1 MIVAFAKIIPFK
13 RIRRELMLLPKF
25 ELHEPASIEDALEL
39 KKSHGA
45 DARLMAGGTD
55 VLVLLKKKVIF
66 TDTIISLSKIKD
78 LSQITQTDD
87 AVIIGTCAT
96 MAQLSASPVIQEKF
110 GAIKTA
116 CDNLG
121 THLIR
126 NRATIGG
133 NCCNASPAGDTMPAL
148 MIYDAMVLI
157 ESAEGKRELPIADF
171 FKGPGKTDLAANEIL
186 TGFKLPIPPANS
198 GAHYI
203 QLGKRQSSEINVV
216 NVGSFLEYDPDTKKV
231 IKAKI
236 ALGSV
241 AATPIRALNAEKT
254 VTGKTADEP
263 AFYKAGETARREDCK
278 PIDDFRGSAAYRQ
291 AMIGVLTKRTLQTA
305 FEQAK

>member
-1 MIVAFAKIIPFK
+1 
-13 RIRRELMLLPKF
+13 MLLPKF
-25 ELHEPASIEDALEL
+25 ELHEPVSIEDALEL
-39 KKSHGA
+39 KQSHGT

-66 TDTIISLSKIKD
+66 TDTIISLLQIKE
-78 LSQITQTDD
+78 LSQITQTNDT
-87 AVIIGTCAT
+87 VIIGTCAT

-110 GAIKTA
+110 SAIKTA
-116 CDNLG
+116 CQSLG
-121 THLIR
+121 SHLIR

-133 NCCNASPAGDTMPAL
+133 NCCNASPAGDTIPAL
-148 MIYDAMVLI
+148 MIYDAKVMI
-157 ESAEGKRELPIADF
+157 ESADNKRELPIKDF
-171 FKGPGKTDLAANEIL
+171 FKGPGKTDLTPNEIL

-231 IKAKI
+231 LNTRI

-241 AATPIRALNAEKT
+241 AATPIRAEKAENLLK
-254 VTGKTADEP
+254 GKP
-263 AFYKAGETARREDCK
+263 AEESSFYDAGEAARKEDCK

-291 AMIGVLTKRTLQTA
+291 AMIGVLTKRTLQAA

>member
-1 MIVAFAKIIPFK
+1 
-13 RIRRELMLLPKF
+13 MLLPTFK
-25 ELHEPASIEDALEL
+25 LHEPDSIADALKL
-39 KKSHGA
+39 KESLGK

-78 LSQITQTDD
+78 LSRISQTDSD
-87 AVIIGTCAT
+87 VTVGACTT
-96 MAQLSASPVIQEKF
+96 MAQLINNPVIQEKF
-110 GAIKTA
+110 SAIKTA
-116 CDNLG
+116 CESLG

-148 MIYDAMVLI
+148 MIFDAKVLI
-157 ESAEGKRELPIADF
+157 ESAEKKRELPIKDF
-171 FKGPGKTDLAANEIL
+171 FKGPGKTDLADNEIF
-186 TGFKLPIPPANS
+186 TGFKLPIPPASS

-216 NVGSFLEYDPDTKKV
+216 NVGSFLEYDPDTKKIV
-231 IKAKI
+231 NTRI

-241 AATPIRALNAEKT
+241 AATPVRALKAEAVIK
-254 VTGKTADEP
+254 GKTAKEDT
-263 AFYKAGETARREDCK
+263 FYTAGETARKEDCT
-278 PIDDFRGSAAYRQ
+278 PIDDFRGSASYRQ
-291 AMIGVLTKRTLQTA
+291 AMIGVLTKRTLQAA

>member
-1 MIVAFAKIIPFK
+1 
-13 RIRRELMLLPKF
+13 MLLPKF
-25 ELHEPASIEDALEL
+25 KLHEPVSIEDALKL
-39 KKSHGA
+39 KKSHGN

-78 LSQITQTDD
+78 LSQITQNDD

-110 GAIKTA
+110 RAIKTA
-116 CDNLG
+116 CESLG
-121 THLIR
+121 SHLIR

-148 MIYDAMVLI
+148 MIYDAKVMI
-157 ESAEGKRELPIADF
+157 ESADGKRELPIKEF
-171 FKGPGKTDLAANEIL
+171 FKGPGKTDLAPNEIL

-216 NVGSFLEYDPDTKKV
+216 NVGSFLEFDPDTKKV
-231 IKAKI
+231 INTRI

-241 AATPIRALNAEKT
+241 AATPIRAEKAENLLK
-254 VTGKTADEP
+254 GKAAEESS
-263 AFYKAGETARREDCK
+263 FYDAGETARKEDCK
-278 PIDDFRGSAAYRQ
+278 PINDFRGSATYRQ
-291 AMIGVLTKRTLQTA
+291 AMIGVLTKRTLQA
-305 FEQAK
+305 ALEQAK

>member
-1 MIVAFAKIIPFK
+1 
-13 RIRRELMLLPKF
+13 MLLPKF
-25 ELHEPASIEDALEL
+25 ELHEPASIKDALEL
-39 KKSHGA
+39 KKNHGNN
-45 DARLMAGGTD
+45 ARVMAGGTD

-78 LSQITQTDD
+78 LSQITQTDGSV
-87 AVIIGTCAT
+87 VIGACAT

-110 GAIKTA
+110 SAIKTA
-116 CDNLG
+116 CQSLG
-121 THLIR
+121 SHLIR

-133 NCCNASPAGDTMPAL
+133 NCCNASPAGDTIPAL
-148 MIYDAMVLI
+148 MIYDAKVMI
-157 ESAEGKRELPIADF
+157 ESADNKRELPIKDF
-171 FKGPGKTDLAANEIL
+171 FKGPGKTDLTPNEIL

-231 IKAKI
+231 LNTRI

-241 AATPIRALNAEKT
+241 AATPIRAEKAENLLK
-254 VTGKTADEP
+254 GKP
-263 AFYKAGETARREDCK
+263 AEESSFYDAGEAARKEDCK

-291 AMIGVLTKRTLQTA
+291 AMIGVLTKRTLQAA

>member
-1 MIVAFAKIIPFK
+1 
-13 RIRRELMLLPKF
+13 MLLPKF
-25 ELHEPASIEDALEL
+25 ELHEPVSIVEALKL
-39 KKSHGA
+39 KKKYGV

-55 VLVLLKKKVIF
+55 VLVLLKKKVIT
-66 TDTIISLSKIKD
+66 TDTIVSLLKIKE
-78 LSQITQTDD
+78 LSEITQTDD
-87 AVIIGTCAT
+87 EIIIGTCT
-96 MAQLSASPVIQEKF
+96 TVAQLSSTSVIQEKF
-110 GAIKTA
+110 DALKSA

-121 THLIR
+121 SHLIR

-148 MIYDAMVLI
+148 MIYDAIVLI
-157 ESAEGKRELPIADF
+157 ESVDGKRELPIKDF
-171 FKGPGKTDLAANEIL
+171 FKGPGKTDLAAHEML

-216 NVGSFLEYDPDTKKV
+216 NVGSFLEYDPDTNKV
-231 IKAKI
+231 LTARI

-254 VTGKTADEP
+254 ITGKNADES
-263 AFYKAGETARREDCK
+263 AFYEAGEVARNEDCK
-278 PIDDFRGSAAYRQ
+278 PIDDYRGSASYRQ

-305 FEQAK
+305 FDQAK

>member
-1 MIVAFAKIIPFK
+1 
-13 RIRRELMLLPKF
+13 MLLPKF
-25 ELHEPASIEDALEL
+25 ELHEPVSIEDALEL

-66 TDTIISLSKIKD
+66 TDTIISLLQIKE
-78 LSQITQTDD
+78 LSQITQTNDT
-87 AVIIGTCAT
+87 VIIGTCAT

-110 GAIKTA
+110 SAIKTA
-116 CDNLG
+116 CQSLG
-121 THLIR
+121 SHLIR

-133 NCCNASPAGDTMPAL
+133 NCCNASPAGDTIPAL
-148 MIYDAMVLI
+148 MIYDAKVMI
-157 ESAEGKRELPIADF
+157 ESADNKRELPIKDF
-171 FKGPGKTDLAANEIL
+171 FKGPGKTDLTPNEIL

-231 IKAKI
+231 LNTRI

-241 AATPIRALNAEKT
+241 AATPIRAEKAENLLK
-254 VTGKTADEP
+254 GKP
-263 AFYKAGETARREDCK
+263 AEESSFYDAGEAARKEDCK

-291 AMIGVLTKRTLQTA
+291 AMIGVLTKRTLQAA
-305 FEQAK
+305 FEQAN

>member
-1 MIVAFAKIIPFK
+1 
-13 RIRRELMLLPKF
+13 MLLPKF
-25 ELHEPASIEDALEL
+25 ELHEPDAIEDALKL
-39 KKSHGA
+39 KKSHGT

-66 TDTIISLSKIKD
+66 TDTIISLSKITD
-78 LSQITQTDD
+78 LSLITQTDD

-96 MAQLSASPVIQEKF
+96 MAQLSASPVIKEKF
-110 GAIKTA
+110 SALKTA

-121 THLIR
+121 SHLIR

-133 NCCNASPAGDTMPAL
+133 NCCNASPAGDTIPAL
-148 MIYDAMVLI
+148 MIYDATILI
-157 ESAEGKRELPIADF
+157 ESADGKRELPIKKF
-171 FKGPGKTDLAANEIL
+171 FKGPGKTDLAASEIL

-216 NVGSFLEYDPDTKKV
+216 NVGSFLEYDPATKK
-231 IKAKI
+231 IINARI

-241 AATPIRALNAEKT
+241 AATPVRASKAEAVIK
-254 VTGKTADEP
+254 GKTADEDT
-263 AFYKAGETARREDCK
+263 FYTAGETSRKDDCK

-291 AMIGVLTKRTLQTA
+291 AMIGVLTKRTLQAA

>member
-1 MIVAFAKIIPFK
+1 
-13 RIRRELMLLPKF
+13 MLLPKF
-25 ELHEPASIEDALEL
+25 ELHEPVSIEDALEL
-39 KKSHGA
+39 KQSHGTN
-45 DARLMAGGTD
+45 ARLMAGGTD

-87 AVIIGTCAT
+87 TVTIGTCVT

-110 GAIKTA
+110 RAIKTA
-116 CDNLG
+116 CENLG
-121 THLIR
+121 SHLIR

-148 MIYDAMVLI
+148 MIYDARVLI
-157 ESAEGKRELPIADF
+157 ESADDKRELPIKDF
-171 FKGPGKTDLAANEIL
+171 FKGPGKTDLAPNEIL

-231 IKAKI
+231 INTRI

-241 AATPIRALNAEKT
+241 AATPVRAEKAENLLM
-254 VTGKTADEP
+254 GKLAEESN
-263 AFYKAGETARREDCK
+263 FYDAGEAARKEDCK
-278 PIDDFRGSAAYRQ
+278 PIDDFRGSASYRQ
-291 AMIGVLTKRTLQTA
+291 AMIGVLTKRTLQAA

>member
-1 MIVAFAKIIPFK
+1 
-13 RIRRELMLLPKF
+13 MLLPKF
-25 ELHEPASIEDALEL
+25 ELHEPVTIEDALKL

-78 LSQITQTDD
+78 LSKITQTDD
-87 AVIIGTCAT
+87 AVILGTCAT
-96 MAQLSASPVIQEKF
+96 MTQLSQNSVIKEKF
-110 GAIKTA
+110 GAIKEA
-116 CDNLG
+116 CENLG
-121 THLIR
+121 SHLIR

-148 MIYDAMVLI
+148 MVYDAIVLI
-157 ESAEGKRELPIADF
+157 ENADGKRELPIKDF
-171 FKGPGKTDLAANEIL
+171 FKGPGKTDLNANEIL
-186 TGFKLPIPPANS
+186 TGFKLPIPPSNS

-203 QLGKRQSSEINVV
+203 QLGKRKSSEINVV

-231 IKAKI
+231 LNAKI

-241 AATPIRALNAEKT
+241 AATPIRALNAEKIIM
-254 VTGKTADEP
+254 GKTAEESV
-263 AFYKAGETARREDCK
+263 FYEAGETARKKDCK
-278 PIDDFRGSAAYRQ
+278 PIDDFRGSASYRQ
-291 AMIGVLTKRTLQTA
+291 AMIGVLTKRTLQKA

>member
-1 MIVAFAKIIPFK
+1 
-13 RIRRELMLLPKF
+13 MLLPKF
-25 ELHEPASIEDALEL
+25 KLHEPASIEDALKL
-39 KKSHGA
+39 KKSHGS

-78 LSQITQTDD
+78 LSQITQTDG
-87 AVIIGTCAT
+87 AVIIGACAT

-110 GAIKTA
+110 NAIKTA
-116 CDNLG
+116 CQSLG

-133 NCCNASPAGDTMPAL
+133 NCCNASPAGDSMPAL
-148 MIYDAMVLI
+148 MIYDAKVII
-157 ESAEGKRELPIADF
+157 ESAGKKRELPIEDF
-171 FKGPGKTDLAANEIL
+171 FKGPGKTDLAPNEIL

-216 NVGSFLEYDPDTKKV
+216 NVGSFLEFDPDTKKV
-231 IKAKI
+231 INTRI

-241 AATPIRALNAEKT
+241 AATPIRAEKAEDSLK
-254 VTGKTADEP
+254 GKP
-263 AFYKAGETARREDCK
+263 AEESSFYDAGEAARKEDCK
-278 PIDDFRGSAAYRQ
+278 PIDDFRGSASYRQ
-291 AMIGVLTKRTLQTA
+291 AMIGVLTKRTLQAA